1 MLKKQKDLY
10 KWKGVEEDIISCDEK
25 VKVLNENFLE
35 IKSIVQSSFDDA
47 VLMGCDQKDF
57 KDKIVSLIAEIKF
70 SYKK

>member
-1 MLKKQKDLY
+1 MN

-25 VKVLNENFLE
+25 VKVLNENFFE

-57 KDKIVSLIAEIKF
+57 KNKIISLISEMKF